1 MRIEKVIDISRKISE
16 DMIVWPGDPNVH
28 ITKCCSIDDGSDLN
42 LSNISMGLH
51 TGTHID
57 APLHFIKGGVDVS
70 SMEPGSF
77 IRFVK
82 VFSVSAVNCITEK
95 DLKDLPINEGDA
107 LFFRT
112 SNSDLPEN
120 SAFNKNFVYMDLS
133 AAQYLVEKKVE
144 VVGIDYFSIDGYE
157 VQGHPVHKLFLSNGI
172 IIVEGLYL
180 KDVADGE
187 YLCSFLPLKINGA
200 DGSPVRALLMEIKED
215 KII

>member
-28 ITKCCSIDDGSDLN
+28 IARCCSMDDGSDFN

-57 APLHFIKGGVDVS
+57 APLHFIKGGRDVLL
-70 SMEPGSF
+70 MKPVNF
-77 IRFVK
+77 LRFVK
-82 VFSVSAVNCITEK
+82 VFSLNVAKCITKE
-95 DLKDLPINEGDA
+95 DLIDLPINEGDA

-120 SAFNKNFVYMDLS
+120 GAFNQNYVYLDIS
-133 AAQYLVEKKVE
+133 AAEYLLAKKVE

-157 VQGHPVHKLFLSNGI
+157 VEDYPVHKLFLSKGV

-180 KDVADGE
+180 KDVAEGV

-200 DGSPVRALLMEIKED
+200 DGSPVRAVLMEIKLEE
-215 KII
+215 K